1 MNGKV
6 RLEVRFPIS
15 SIKGNSMDIHILSLF
30 PDMFLGPF
38 HESIIK
44 RAVDTNLVS
53 IQIHNIR
60 DYAPGRHRVVD
71 DYPFGGG
78 GGMVMKAEPLFIALE
93 NIKTDMAQSRNQ
105 DQMERIKTILLS
117 PQGRVLNQSICKEL
131 SGLTD
136 IILVCGRYEGIDE
149 RVIDELID
157 LEISIGD
164 YILSGGELPAMVLV
178 DSLIRLLPGAL
189 GHQESIE
196 DDSHVK
202 GILQFPQYTRPQIFR
217 NFEVPKVLLS
227 GDHQA
232 IDKWRAEKAIERTQS
247 KRPDLME

>member
-6 RLEVRFPIS
+6 PLEVRFSIS
-15 SIKGNSMDIHILSLF
+15 RIKGKSMDIHILSLF

-78 GGMVMKAEPLFIALE
+78 GGMVMKPEPLFIALE
-93 NIKTDMAQSRNQ
+93 NIKTDMAKSRNL

-117 PQGRVLNQSICKEL
+117 PQGSVLNQSICKEL
-131 SGLTD
+131 SGLSD

-232 IDKWRAEKAIERTQS
+232 IDKWRSEKAIERTRS

>member
-1 MNGKV
+1 M
-6 RLEVRFPIS
+6 RFDVI
-15 SIKGNSMDIHILSLF
+15 SLF
-30 PDMFLGPF
+30 PDLIENALKHGITGRALKDSKVILGTLDPRRF
-38 HESIIK
+38 ANK
-44 RAVDTNLVS
+44 PD
-53 IQIHNIR
+53 
-60 DYAPGRHRVVD
+60 GRLD
-71 DYPFGGG
+71 DRPYGGG
-78 GGMVMKAEPLFIALE
+78 SGMVMQAAPLIKA
-93 NIKTDMAQSRNQ
+93 IKKAKKNSKNPYVVYM
-105 DQMERIKTILLS
+105 S
-117 PQGRVLNQSICKEL
+117 PQGKVFDQNKVKEFAKKEHL
-131 SGLTD
+131 
-136 IILVCGRYEGIDE
+136 IIVCGRYEGIDE

-217 NFEVPKVLLS
+217 DLEVPKVLLS

-232 IDKWRAEKAIERTQS
+232 IDNWRSEKAIERTRS

>member
-1 MNGKV
+1 
-6 RLEVRFPIS
+6 
-15 SIKGNSMDIHILSLF
+15 MDIHILSLF

-60 DYAPGRHRVVD
+60 DHAPGRHRVVD

-78 GGMVMKAEPLFIALE
+78 GGMVMKPEPLFIALE
-93 NIKTDMAQSRNQ
+93 NIKIDMAKSRNP

-117 PQGRVLNQSICKEL
+117 PQGRVLNQSISKEL
-131 SGLTD
+131 SGLSD

-217 NFEVPKVLLS
+217 DLEVPKVLLS

-232 IDKWRAEKAIERTQS
+232 IDNWRSEKAIERTRS

>member
-1 MNGKV
+1 M
-6 RLEVRFPIS
+6 E
-15 SIKGNSMDIHILSLF
+15 IHILSLF

-60 DYAPGRHRVVD
+60 DHAPGRHRVVD

-78 GGMVMKAEPLFIALE
+78 GGMVMKPEPLFIALE
-93 NIKTDMAQSRNQ
+93 NIKIDMAKSRNP

-117 PQGRVLNQSICKEL
+117 PQGRVLNQSISKEL
-131 SGLTD
+131 SGLSD

-217 NFEVPKVLLS
+217 DLEVPKVLLS

-232 IDKWRAEKAIERTQS
+232 IDDWRSEKAIERTRS

>member
-1 MNGKV
+1 
-6 RLEVRFPIS
+6 
-15 SIKGNSMDIHILSLF
+15 MDIHILSLF
-30 PDMFLGPF
+30 PDMFSGPF

-60 DYAPGRHRVVD
+60 DHAPGRHRVVD

-78 GGMVMKAEPLFIALE
+78 GGMVMKPEPLFIALE
-93 NIKTDMAQSRNQ
+93 NIKIDMAKSRNP

-117 PQGRVLNQSICKEL
+117 PQGRVLNQSISKEL
-131 SGLTD
+131 SGLSD

-217 NFEVPKVLLS
+217 DLEVPKVLLS

-232 IDKWRAEKAIERTQS
+232 IDNWRSEKAIERTRS